1 MSDTDSALLLPKK
14 SKFGLEE
21 LRLSQDFDDG
31 GGEKVITTISVRKP
45 NPQEYV
51 RVHPGSEFSLP
62 TLLLE
67 HKVTR
72 EHYLVASEL
81 RTALQQE
88 VVPKTLQL
96 AINRQ
101 GETLLWPIRLPQT
114 DGRLDRW
121 NQSARV
127 APRKPRTVWI
137 RLVSNLRLGYYEV
150 FAAKGELEEP
160 VWPELNLEQVV
171 EIAFA
176 DRYIDTMDHPVIR
189 ELEGRL

>member
-1 MSDTDSALLLPKK
+1 MSNVDNAPLLPKK
-14 SKFGLEE
+14 PKFGLDE

-31 GGEKVITTISVRKP
+31 AGEKIITTISVRKP

-51 RVHPGSEFSLP
+51 RVHSSPEFSLP

-81 RTALQQE
+81 RAPLHQE

-101 GETLLWPIRLPQT
+101 GEMLLWPIRLPQT

-121 NQSARV
+121 NQSART
-127 APRKPRTVWI
+127 AAERAKTSWI
-137 RLVSNLRLGYYEV
+137 RLVSNLKLGYYEV
-150 FAAKGELEEP
+150 FTAKGELEEP

-171 EIAFA
+171 EIAFS
-176 DRYIDTMDHPVIR
+176 DRYIDSMDHPVIR
-189 ELEGRL
+189 ELEGRQ